1 MKKIWALILC
11 LAATFL
17 SVVRVNGTTENV
29 FYKNREAKGKV
40 ALTFDD
46 GPHPRLTPEILD
58 ILEEY
63 GIVAT
68 FFVVG
73 RNVENYPE
81 AFERLLASEC
91 EIGNHTYSHK
101 NLGKMCEDDI
111 LREIGGT
118 ETAVY
123 NLSERRLSVLRP
135 PQGLYG
141 ENLARVCMSRGYDV
155 ILWSIDTRDWAHNSP
170 QKIVETVLSE
180 LDDGDIILMHDYV
193 SGASPTCEALRML
206 IPEILSR
213 GYEFVCVS
221 DLIR

>member
-1 MKKIWALILC
+1 MKRIGALLLC
-11 LAATFL
+11 FL
-17 SVVRVNGTTENV
+17 TVFFFVIRVNATTENV
-29 FYKNREAKGKV
+29 FYKNRDAKGKV

-46 GPHPRLTPEILD
+46 GPHPRLTPAILD

-101 NLGKMCEDDI
+101 NLGNLCEEDI
-111 LREIGGT
+111 IMEISGT
-118 ETAVY
+118 ENAVS
-123 NLSERRLSVLRP
+123 NLSERKLSVLRP
-135 PQGLYG
+135 PQGMFG
-141 ENLARVCMSRGYDV
+141 DNLARVCMSKGYNV
-155 ILWSIDTRDWAHNSP
+155 ILWSIDTRDWAHNPSE
-170 QKIVETVLSE
+170 KIVENVLRE

-193 SGASPTCEALRML
+193 AGASPTCEALRIL

-221 DLIR
+221 DLIS